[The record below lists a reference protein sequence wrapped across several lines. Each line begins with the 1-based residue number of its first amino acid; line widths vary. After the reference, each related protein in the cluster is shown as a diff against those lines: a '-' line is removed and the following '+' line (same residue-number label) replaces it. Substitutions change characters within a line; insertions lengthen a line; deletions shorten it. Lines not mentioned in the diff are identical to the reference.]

1 MLRSRS
7 VCAVLIALSFLF
19 NKAQGVLWKDFWKKN
34 QVIGYATVSE
44 EQAKLINKDN
54 KLYEGDE
61 LHVKRPPY
69 ALQTGSGFYILN
81 GPGNWVRSSIDEE
94 ERRWYCAIEARK
106 RKMKNIGKIKIP
118 ISLWSENEEEIVDYI
133 TLTRL
138 VSEPKEALRFSWVK
152 GFKGWQLQMLI
163 PTDVVKKD
171 DLELRARCFA
181 SEEELMKFSHVT
193 LDWDAWKAKGYLGK
207 PGPYRL
213 GGSYYGYA

>member
-81 GPGNWVRSSIDEE
+81 GP
-94 ERRWYCAIEARK
+94 
-106 RKMKNIGKIKIP
+106 
-118 ISLWSENEEEIVDYI
+118 
-133 TLTRL
+133 
-138 VSEPKEALRFSWVK
+138 EPKEALRFSWVK